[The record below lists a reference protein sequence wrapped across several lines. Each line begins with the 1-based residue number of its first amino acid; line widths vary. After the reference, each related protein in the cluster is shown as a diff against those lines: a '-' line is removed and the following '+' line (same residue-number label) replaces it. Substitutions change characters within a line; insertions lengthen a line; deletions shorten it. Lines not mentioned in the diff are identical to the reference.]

1 MVIET
6 CYVPG
11 TGAVSV
17 ACRSSEYTYLH
28 HVELDRKNRQGC
40 GVGCNHIVHLAFK
53 KKKVLLSENDYRYA
67 IKTDSD
73 RNKPMNKS

>member
-40 GVGCNHIVHLAFK
+40 GVGRNHIVHLALK
-53 KKKVLLSENDYRYA
+53 TKVLLLENDYRYA